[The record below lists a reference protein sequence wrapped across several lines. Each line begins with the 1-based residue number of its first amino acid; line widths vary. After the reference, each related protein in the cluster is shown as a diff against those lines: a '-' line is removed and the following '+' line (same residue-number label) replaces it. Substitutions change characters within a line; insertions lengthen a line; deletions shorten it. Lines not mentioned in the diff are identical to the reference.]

1 MNWQPFR
8 CVATKKKTKKKTAK
22 QNKKEHIK
30 HRTLMYKHI
39 FFNVPKHIKSNK
51 EKKEYK
57 AGYLNE
63 LYLLVY
69 PDLLKKQIYQEITNK
84 FQIFVDERQFQNLT
98 HEYSVKKYS
107 NFIKK

>member
-1 MNWQPFR
+1 MIQF
-8 CVATKKKTKKKTAK
+8 
-22 QNKKEHIK
+22 NKKIIIDPAKLNEKELVKLRSFLYKRVFFYFSEH
-30 HRTLMYKHI
+30 
-39 FFNVPKHIKSNK
+39 FKSNK

>member
-1 MNWQPFR
+1 MIQF
-8 CVATKKKTKKKTAK
+8 
-22 QNKKEHIK
+22 NKKEIVDPVK
-30 HRTLMYKHI
+30 LNEKELVKLRSFLYKRV
-39 FFNVPKHIKSNK
+39 FFDVPEQIKSNK

-98 HEYSVKKYS
+98 HEYSIKKYS

>member
-1 MNWQPFR
+1 MIQFN
-8 CVATKKKTKKKTAK
+8 KKTIIDPAK
-22 QNKKEHIK
+22 LNEKELVK
-30 HRTLMYKHI
+30 LRSFLYKRV
-39 FFNVPKHIKSNK
+39 FFDVPEHIKSNK

-63 LYLLVY
+63 LYLSVY